1 MQALRFFRA
10 VTDCIRTT
18 VGEHL
23 GRISVANLKWAHA
36 RLESGKA
43 RGKLVLKAF

>member
-1 MQALRFFRA
+1 MQALRFFTP

-23 GRISVANLKWAHA
+23 GRISAANMNWAHA
-36 RLESGKA
+36 LLESGKA
-43 RGKLVLKAF
+43 RGKLVLEAF